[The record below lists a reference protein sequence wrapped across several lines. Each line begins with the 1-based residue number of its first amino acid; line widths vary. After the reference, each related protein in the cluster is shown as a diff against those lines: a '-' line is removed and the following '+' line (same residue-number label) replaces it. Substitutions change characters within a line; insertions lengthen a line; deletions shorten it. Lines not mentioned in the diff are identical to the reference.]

1 MGTIYRE
8 GTVSA
13 QDGLSLYYRDY
24 GDKLADGPVVLCLP
38 GLTRNSK
45 DYHSLAAHLS
55 GSYRVICPD
64 YRGRGRSEYDLN
76 YKNYHPVTY
85 INDLHH
91 LLTALN
97 IHQIVSIGT
106 SMGGI
111 LTMALAA
118 VVPSMLLGA
127 VINDVGPE
135 VDTSG
140 IERIAAYI
148 GDDTPQP
155 NWGAAVS
162 HLKKVMNDPGLQT
175 EDDWLGLAKSSYKET
190 ATGDL
195 RIDWDPAIAKAL
207 TEQKQEAVDL
217 WPLFKALGDR
227 PILGVHGAV
236 SDILSADTFDA
247 MEKALPNF
255 TGITIPNV
263 GHTPSLKEKG
273 VPEAIGGLLET
284 VRRNLTG
291 Q

>member
-1 MGTIYRE
+1 MYHE
-8 GTVSA
+8 GRFSA

-45 DYHSLAAHLS
+45 DYHELAARLS
-55 GSYRVICPD
+55 GAYRVICPD
-64 YRGRGRSEYDLN
+64 YRGRGQSDYDPN

-85 INDLHH
+85 INDLQH

-155 NWGAAVS
+155 DWHAAVS
-162 HLKKVMNDPGLQT
+162 HLKKVMKDPGLQT
-175 EDDWLGLAKSSYKET
+175 GDDWLELAKSSYKET

-195 RIDWDPAIAKAL
+195 HIDWDPAIAKAL
-207 TEQKQEAVDL
+207 KEQKQEAVDL
-217 WPLFKALGDR
+217 WPLFKALGGR
-227 PILGVHGAV
+227 PVLGVHGAE
-236 SDILSADTFDA
+236 SDILSADIFDA
-247 MEKALPNF
+247 MGKALPNF
-255 TGITIPNV
+255 TGITVPNV

-273 VPEAIGGLLET
+273 IPQAIDRLLKT

-291 Q
+291 K